1 MKTIAFEDLYRND
14 QQLLEALERGGRG
27 ERRRLAARSA
37 LELNFPVGVFAQ
49 SLAPRASDEV
59 LAFRTT
65 DRRSRVA
72 LLRIRRGSQG
82 LWFQVHHHHGD
93 VERVAWVKQIPS
105 FMAVADD
112 DSKDGQS
119 DHAHSASVRTV
130 QSLAAQPLAV

>member
-1 MKTIAFEDLYRND
+1 MKTIAYDDLYRND
-14 QQLLEALERGGRG
+14 QQLLEALERGGRS
-27 ERRRLAARSA
+27 ERRRMAAKSA
-37 LELNFPVGVFAQ
+37 LALTFPVGVFA
-49 SLAPRASDEV
+49 SALAPRASDEV

-65 DRRSRVA
+65 DRRARVA

-93 VERVAWVKQIPS
+93 VERVAWIKQIPS

-112 DSKDGQS
+112 DGSDGLA
-119 DHAHSASVRTV
+119 DTARSASVRSV